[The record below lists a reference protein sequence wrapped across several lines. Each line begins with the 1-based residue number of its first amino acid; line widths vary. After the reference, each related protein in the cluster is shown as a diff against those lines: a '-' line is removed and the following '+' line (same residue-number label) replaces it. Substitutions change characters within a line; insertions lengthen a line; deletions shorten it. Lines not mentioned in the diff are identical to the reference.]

1 MKKQELTLNDVLDTE
16 KPVIINTMYNNRVL
30 NNRNAG
36 TTIEVYDA
44 AEGETIE
51 QKIERLQETN
61 DGIEDGAPLI
71 YTEKAEGVIAAY
83 DIRSDKWDIAMEA
96 RAMFNK
102 ENVTKKATENAEQR
116 KREAAEGNERIEQE
130 K

>member
-71 YTEKAEGVIAAY
+71 YTEKAEGVIPAY

-116 KREAAEGNERIEQE
+116 KREAAEGNDRIEQE